1 MASTAAPFGLRP
13 IGLTGGTPFA
23 GAVREIPIATTYGT
37 AIFTG
42 DVVKVVAGGT
52 VEKDTETATL
62 TPIGVFMGCAYTD
75 PTSGQYVN
83 SAQWPASNAATDA
96 VAFVADNPDLEM
108 LIQADEAVAAT
119 AIGANAAIVQT
130 AGSTAIGQSKNA
142 LDGGSVATTSTLPLR
157 IVGFWK
163 GPLSAVGDTYTDVIV
178 RWNAG
183 HQHKTAAGI

>member
-13 IGLTGGTPFA
+13 IGVTGGHGV

-37 AIFTG
+37 NIFTG

-52 VEKDTETATL
+52 VEKDTGTTTAT
-62 TPIGVFMGCAYTD
+62 PVGVFMGCAYTD
-75 PTSGQYVN
+75 PTSKQYVN
-83 SAQWPASNAATDA
+83 SAYWPASNAATDA
-96 VAFVADNPDLEM
+96 VAFVVDDPNAEF
-108 LIQADEAVAAT
+108 LIQADEAVTAN

-130 AGSTAIGQSKNA
+130 AGSTAIGVSKVA
-142 LDGGSVATTSTLPLR
+142 LDGSSVNTTSTLPLR

-163 GPLSAVGDTYTDVIV
+163 GPKSVAGDAFTDVIV

-183 HQHKTAAGI
+183 HAYKTNTGI